1 MPDAPE
7 PPPAETGFADVNGL
21 QLYYEVHGAGEP
33 LVLLHGGVAASE
45 AFGPNLAALAASR
58 RVVAV
63 HLQGHGRTRD
73 VEGRPLRL
81 ETMADDVAALIDHLG
96 LGAVDVLGY
105 SMGGGVA
112 LQLAVRHPAAVRRLV
127 VVSRAM
133 ARDGWYPEALAAFD
147 GMAARA
153 AEIGAQL
160 AQSPLARRYPD
171 VDWARLFEKIGDMV
185 TQPYDWS
192 ADVAALP
199 HPTLL
204 VFADA
209 DAIRLD
215 HVVAFFGLLG
225 GGARDAGLDGSARPA
240 SQLAIVPGATHYD
253 ILSTTAVADAAARF
267 LDAPARP
274 GPGPS

>member
-7 PPPAETGFADVNGL
+7 TVPAETGFADVNGIR
-21 QLYYEVHGAGEP
+21 LYYEIHGDGEP

-73 VEGRPLRL
+73 VEGRPLRP
-81 ETMADDVAALIDHLG
+81 ETMADDVAALIGHLG

-105 SMGGGVA
+105 SMGGSVA
-112 LQLAVRHPAAVRRLV
+112 LQTAIRNPEAVRRLI
-127 VVSRAM
+127 VVSQVM
-133 ARDGWYPEALAAFD
+133 ARDGWYPESLAAFA
-147 GMAARA
+147 GMAAGA
-153 AEIGAQL
+153 ATVGAQL
-160 AQSPLARRYPD
+160 AQSPLARLYPD
-171 VDWARLFEKIGDMV
+171 VDWVRLFEKIGDM
-185 TQPYDWS
+185 TTRPYDWS

-215 HVVAFFGLLG
+215 HIVAFYGLLG
-225 GGARDAGLDGSARPA
+225 GGARGAGLDGSGRSA

-267 LDAPARP
+267 LGAPDRP